1 LAGSPPCRSGNPSLS
16 LQGCNTTPME
26 IWIKT
31 KYNNKWENM
40 RKTPLPVFLSHV
52 NKSMSTSLLHPGF
65 PICQKYKSF
74 FLSLK
79 GMRGA
84 ITAA

>member
-1 LAGSPPCRSGNPSLS
+1 
-16 LQGCNTTPME
+16 
-26 IWIKT
+26 
-31 KYNNKWENM
+31 M